1 MLDWAAIRTE
11 LETEDTQKMPAPL
24 RVRTVILAAI
34 QAGYLVPGTRL
45 KETEMGAA
53 FAVSRTPL
61 REALAALKAEQILEL
76 DGDGLRV
83 RKLDWRDITALYELR
98 ANLDGMA
105 AFLAA
110 QRASLVER
118 QLINQICLEEAKL
131 IDDGAEPVTLARQ
144 NRRFHHAIMQA
155 AGNQFLAESLERLA
169 RLMVLTGATAYS
181 LDDRVAPIRNE
192 HVAINDAIQN
202 NMPDIAKEKM
212 QEHLANALTA
222 RLTLISLGGGV
233 EVD

>member
-83 RKLDWRDITALYELR
+83 RKLDWRDITALCVYR
-98 ANLDGMA
+98 
-105 AFLAA
+105 
-110 QRASLVER
+110 
-118 QLINQICLEEAKL
+118 
-131 IDDGAEPVTLARQ
+131 
-144 NRRFHHAIMQA
+144 
-155 AGNQFLAESLERLA
+155 
-169 RLMVLTGATAYS
+169 
-181 LDDRVAPIRNE
+181 
-192 HVAINDAIQN
+192 
-202 NMPDIAKEKM
+202 
-212 QEHLANALTA
+212 
-222 RLTLISLGGGV
+222 
-233 EVD
+233 